1 MEQITLDTLNLISEK
16 TNNKKDIEKDY
27 EYIINNLKKL
37 IKQKYINDNIN
48 IINEK
53 QQRLKK
59 ISPNSK
65 THAQLLT
72 TYLENIKTINDNL
85 NINLTNLEK
94 TKKNIQILITNINIK
109 HLLRLNEIIN
119 IKTNTTELN
128 IALSFLY
135 NKGNIVD
142 KINLQKEN
150 KKEIDKL
157 TNEIHSLEETIN
169 KINNIIKNL
178 ENIKLTKTINIFNRN
193 KNKEIIRNNIIDL
206 EVIKNKLNK
215 EEIINE
221 LDKLI
226 NNIKEKKQIK
236 NTSIKLNE
244 LYKTEINTLNQKKN
258 KLKNNKIDTKDNH
271 YNEKINEYLLN
282 TQNNYITYILNHILT
297 NKENEKN
304 KITVKLILILN
315 LLEHIENYYPL
326 LINRLKELD
335 YELILINTIIDDKHD
350 EKSLENKIGL
360 ENKIIENI
368 TKKQE
373 EKTKTK

>member
-48 IINEK
+48 TINEK

-85 NINLTNLEK
+85 NINSTNLEK

-193 KNKEIIRNNIIDL
+193 KNKEIIRNNIRDL

-304 KITVKLILILN
+304 KITVNLILILN

-350 EKSLENKIGL
+350 EKSLENKIDL
-360 ENKIIENI
+360 QNKIIENI